1 VRKILERIRKISRSQ
16 GHRTCASKFAGCE
29 TGCESPAEDLRV
41 LFDGQQGA
49 IADS

>member
-29 TGCESPAEDLRV
+29 SPAEDLRV